1 MEGSSPRGG
10 GDDTEHPTDITMDT
24 TPPRGPL
31 TRAQARAIG
40 TKVNS
45 LLSELHFDTCE
56 TWVLPHA
63 DVLSIIR
70 YQGDVQGE
78 AMEQGQATPEE
89 EPREDEARKILTTG
103 TGTIAP

>member
-1 MEGSSPRGG
+1 MGY
-10 GDDTEHPTDITMDT
+10 DAEHPTDITMDT

-63 DVLSIIR
+63 GMLCIIR
-70 YQGDVQGE
+70 YLGE
-78 AMEQGQATPEE
+78 AREQGQATPG
-89 EPREDEARKILTTG
+89 EAME
-103 TGTIAP
+103 

>member
-1 MEGSSPRGG
+1 
-10 GDDTEHPTDITMDT
+10 MDT

-63 DVLSIIR
+63 DMLCIIR
-70 YQGDVQGE
+70 YLGE

-89 EPREDEARKILTTG
+89 EPREDEPREVLTTG
-103 TGTIAP
+103 NGTTSQAVVPRPAR